1 MSLLRRLF
9 IRGESGNVAEV
20 NDDKELLV
28 NTGLNQPLD
37 NTEELLQEIL
47 LELKEQTK
55 ILKKI
60 YQ

>member
-9 IRGESGNVAEV
+9 IRGESGNVADV
-20 NDDKELLV
+20 NGDKELLV
-28 NTGLNQPLD
+28 NTGLNQPLY
-37 NTEELLQEIL
+37 NNEELLQEIL
-47 LELKEQTK
+47 KELQEQTK

>member
-9 IRGESGNVAEV
+9 IRGESGNVADV

-28 NTGLNQPLD
+28 NTGLNQPLY
-37 NTEELLQEIL
+37 NNEELLQEIL
-47 LELKEQTK
+47 KELQEQNRM
-55 ILKKI
+55 LKKI

>member
-20 NDDKELLV
+20 NEDKELLV

>member
-20 NDDKELLV
+20 NEDKELLV
-28 NTGLNQPLD
+28 NTGLKQPLD

>member
-28 NTGLNQPLD
+28 NTGLNQPMY
-37 NTEELLQEIL
+37 NNEELLQEIL
-47 LELKEQTK
+47 KELQEQTK
-55 ILKKI
+55 MLKKI